1 MAGRTNSKGEKY
13 SRSYKITALT
23 FSKWL
28 SFKKHFMKLKLFLLG
43 ISCSLFTSINAQ
55 TQEQEIEAVK
65 TVCNY
70 YMDGGT
76 NGDSVLFS
84 KAFSP
89 GGQMQYMRNDT
100 LVVVSLKDFMARMRN
115 SGQKTNRKT
124 KIESVQVFGN
134 AATAKLT
141 IEYSTFYFHDIMS
154 LLKTKDGWK
163 IVSKIFYRENKPKT
177 SQ

>member
-1 MAGRTNSKGEKY
+1 
-13 SRSYKITALT
+13 
-23 FSKWL
+23 
-28 SFKKHFMKLKLFLLG
+28 MKKLFL
-43 ISCSLFTSINAQ
+43 SCVLASAAWLSSNAQ
-55 TQEQEIEAVK
+55 ADQQTIKDIE

-70 YMDGGT
+70 YLDGGT

-100 LVVVSLKDFMARMRN
+100 LVVVSLKDFMARTRN
-115 SGQKTNRKT
+115 TGVKQNRTT

-141 IEYSTFYFHDIMS
+141 IEYPTFFFHDMMS
-154 LLKTKDGWK
+154 LLKTKEGWK
-163 IVSKIFYRENKPKT
+163 IVGKIFYREDKAK
-177 SQ
+177 